1 MELGAPM
8 IELAA
13 LLVALASLL
22 AWLGSRFGLPGR
34 VRLARAAYLY
44 RRGAYEEA
52 LARVRPALDNPRV
65 GARAHFAAG
74 ACYVRLGR
82 LPEAVEHFQA
92 AVDRGL
98 ADAQGALGTALLG
111 AGRAEEALPLL
122 HTAARQGDP
131 DAHVLLATIA
141 EEQGDTQTALLDLL
155 VATSLDPDNPDAWAV
170 LGALYGR
177 LNRHERAEAA
187 LARAV
192 ELEPTHRE
200 ALMALAEQRTRCGDR
215 AGAREA
221 ARSLLT
227 YHGADPEVRRTLTV
241 LGLLPSSPS
250 RQAD

>member
-1 MELGAPM
+1 M

-13 LLVALASLL
+13 LLVALALVL
-22 AWLGSRFGLPGR
+22 AWLGSRFGLVGR

-44 RRGAYEEA
+44 RHGAYEEA
-52 LARVRPALDNPRV
+52 LARVRPAFDAPRV

-98 ADAQGALGTALLG
+98 ADAQGALGAALLG
-111 AGRAEEALPLL
+111 TGRAEEALPWLR
-122 HTAARQGDP
+122 TMARRGDP
-131 DAHVLLATIA
+131 GAHILLASIA
-141 EEQGDTQTALLDLL
+141 EERGDTQAARLDLL
-155 VATSLDPDNPDAWAV
+155 LATSLDPEDPDAWAA
-170 LGALYGR
+170 LGALYCR
-177 LNRHERAEAA
+177 LNQHERAEAT

-200 ALMALAEQRTRCGDR
+200 ALMALVERRTRCGDR

-221 ARSLLT
+221 AQSLLT